1 MVSIK
6 DIATACGVSIA
17 TVSKALRDQSDIS
30 VETKERI
37 KRTADELGYF
47 PNAAARALKTNQS
60 KNLGVLYM
68 EEAGAGLKHEY
79 FSGVL
84 QGFKSRA
91 EQLGYDITFINTNRA
106 EGKMSY
112 LEHCRYRNFDGVVI
126 VSAIFTSP
134 EVIELMNSDL
144 PIVTIDYVHYNCSSV
159 SSNNVRGI
167 NDLLRYIIKMGHRK
181 IAYIHGQNYSYVTKE
196 RMAAFY
202 QALDEHGIDVPDE
215 YVKESRYLDAESC
228 EKYTKELLNLSD
240 PPTCIMYPDDTALI
254 GGLNA
259 IRDLGLTI
267 PDDISVAGY
276 DGTKFS
282 ELLYPMLTTMKQ
294 NTDQIGKEAADR
306 LIRIIEKPK
315 TTLVERVAVEGT
327 LVKGQSVGRINN

>member
-68 EEAGAGLKHEY
+68 EGVGLKHEY

-84 QGFKSRA
+84 QSFKSRA

-134 EVIELMNSDL
+134 EVVELMNSDL

-159 SSNNVRGI
+159 SSNNVRGM

-181 IAYIHGQNYSYVTKE
+181 IAYIHGQSRSYVTKE
-196 RMAAFY
+196 RLAAFY

-215 YVKESRYLDAESC
+215 YVKESCYLEAEMC

-240 PPTCIMYPDDTALI
+240 PPTCIVYPDDTALI

-282 ELLYPMLTTMKQ
+282 ELLYPTLTTIKQ

>member
-30 VETKERI
+30 AETKERI
-37 KRTADELGYF
+37 KRTADELGYL

-144 PIVTIDYVHYNCSSV
+144 PIVTIDYVHYNCVSV
-159 SSNNVRGI
+159 SSNNVLGM
-167 NDLLRYIIKMGHRK
+167 NDLLHYIIGMGHRR
-181 IAYIHGQNYSYVTKE
+181 IAYIHGQSHSFVTKE
-196 RMAAFY
+196 RLTAFY
-202 QALDEHGIDVPDE
+202 QTMDEQGIDVPEE
-215 YVKESRYLDAESC
+215 YIRESCYLEVESC
-228 EKYTKELLNLSD
+228 ERYTRELLKLSNS
-240 PPTCIMYPDDTALI
+240 PTCIMYPDDTALI

-259 IRDLGLTI
+259 IRDLGLSI

-276 DGTKFS
+276 DGTNLS
-282 ELLYPMLTTMKQ
+282 GLLYPTLTTIKQ
-294 NTDQIGKEAADR
+294 NTDQIGKEAASR

-327 LVKGQSVGRINN
+327 LVKGQSVGRIDN

>member
-6 DIATACGVSIA
+6 DIAAKCGVSIA

-84 QGFKSRA
+84 QGFKSQA
-91 EQLGYDITFINTNRA
+91 EQLGYDITFINTNRV
-106 EGKMSY
+106 EGKMSF

-134 EVIELMNSDL
+134 EVIELMNSNL

-159 SSNNVRGI
+159 SSNNVQGI
-167 NDLLRYIIKMGHRK
+167 NDLIRYITRMGHRK
-181 IAYIHGQNYSYVTKE
+181 IAYIHGQNHSYVTRE
-196 RMAAFY
+196 RMTAFY
-202 QALDEHGIDVPDE
+202 QALDEQGIEVPDE
-215 YVKESRYLDAESC
+215 YIKEAYYLDAKSC
-228 EKYTKELLNLSD
+228 EKYTRELLDLKE
-240 PPTCIMYPDDTALI
+240 PPTCIMYPDDTSLI
-254 GGLNA
+254 GGINA
-259 IRDLGLTI
+259 ISDRGLKI
-267 PDDISVAGY
+267 PEDISIVGY
-276 DGTKFS
+276 DGTQIS
-282 ELLYPMLTTMKQ
+282 QLINPRITTMRQ
-294 NTDQIGKEAADR
+294 NTDQIGKEAASR
-306 LIRIIEKPK
+306 LVSIIEKPK
-315 TTLVERVAVEGT
+315 TTLIERVAVEGS
-327 LVKGQSVGRINN
+327 LVKGDSVGRNN